1 MQLTPGEIPMITLR
15 FLRAGMMAATVAASM
30 FLANAASA
38 AAPEVKTSGPG
49 FYRVMVG
56 DFEVTALSD
65 GTTDLPPEKLL
76 TDTAPDALKKEL
88 AKAYL
93 KSPVETSFN
102 GFLVNTGSKL
112 VLVDTGA
119 GKFFGPTLGNLAG
132 NLKAAGYQPEQVDE
146 VYITH
151 FHSDHIGGLLDGD
164 KAAFPNAVVRA
175 DKREADYWLSQAN
188 LDKAS
193 KDEKPSFEHAR
204 AALKPYIDAGKFKA
218 IEGDGELVPGVSSH
232 ASYGHTPGHNSYMV
246 ESKGQKLVVWGD
258 LIHVAAVQLAHP
270 EAKMYFDSDSKA
282 GIVQRKKAYADAA
295 KEGYLVAGAHIS
307 FPGIGRVRAEGK
319 GYVWVPVNYS
329 VVH

>member
-1 MQLTPGEIPMITLR
+1 MITLR

-218 IEGDGELVPGVSSH
+218 IEGDGE
-232 ASYGHTPGHNSYMV
+232 
-246 ESKGQKLVVWGD
+246 
-258 LIHVAAVQLAHP
+258 
-270 EAKMYFDSDSKA
+270 
-282 GIVQRKKAYADAA
+282 
-295 KEGYLVAGAHIS
+295 
-307 FPGIGRVRAEGK
+307 
-319 GYVWVPVNYS
+319 
-329 VVH
+329 